1 MHKLCTQN
9 VASHILKSIGH
20 ARSLEVLSYCF
31 SATYVLGQALIQL
44 KFGRLQH
51 CVQWTNPQDV
61 SHIDSVCMECE
72 WVEPGTGAIASYLSL
87 AGVTS

>member
-20 ARSLEVLSYCF
+20 VRSLEVCHTAFLLH
-31 SATYVLGQALIQL
+31 VLGQALIQL

-51 CVQWTNPQDV
+51 YLQWTNPQDV
-61 SHIDSVCMECE
+61 SHIESVWTVSGWSQEL
-72 WVEPGTGAIASYLSL
+72 VQ
-87 AGVTS
+87 